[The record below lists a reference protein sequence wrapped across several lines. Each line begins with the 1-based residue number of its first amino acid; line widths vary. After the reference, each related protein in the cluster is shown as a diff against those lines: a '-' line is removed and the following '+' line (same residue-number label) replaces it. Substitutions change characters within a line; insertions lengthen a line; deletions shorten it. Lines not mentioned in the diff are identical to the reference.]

1 MGTAPAE
8 IETPYAV
15 IAGAGLPLG
24 PLSELARWVEAATH
38 AGAES
43 PAAAAAVERALA
55 ALRAAWPGL
64 EPAERGLLGELVT
77 DLVARRPAPGEPGA
91 TPSGEPLEAA
101 LALLG
106 VRRLRPGQDRAIA
119 AGLAGRDALVV
130 MATGS
135 GKSLCYQAPAT
146 VLSGLTVVVSPL
158 IALMADQLAG
168 LERAGVAAATLN
180 SDMPEERQRA
190 ALEGARS
197 GAISLLYV
205 APERFHSASFRAA
218 LAASPIAL
226 LVVDEA
232 HCVSEWG
239 HEFRPDYRRV
249 GQFRGEIGSPPT
261 MALTAT
267 ATPRVQA
274 DIARRLGLRRPVTVV
289 GGFDR
294 PNITFDALWVEGKG
308 SVARKRGAMLAALEA
323 AGGGKAIVYCG
334 TRRASDETAEL
345 LRSSGYAAVAYHA
358 GRTDRTEAQEA
369 FTSGSAQVVAA
380 TNAFGMGVNVPD
392 VRLVVHTA
400 LPDSLE
406 QLYQEAG
413 RAGRDG
419 DPARHVIVAGPA
431 DEAAIRR
438 RIARARIE
446 PADVERL
453 VGRLAARADGEGRF
467 HLDRA
472 EVDDETGVQL
482 AIAERAGALEQR
494 GAPGGGREGRLA
506 APRLTSEQRRD
517 LDAEVRTELRRRYDG
532 LDRAVAYVRADA
544 CRRQAFLDHFG
555 DPSDPLPEERCCD
568 HCSPAVDLVA
578 GPAAAPA
585 AASAPPATEGLSVD
599 ERRVYDALRAWRSEV
614 AGELGWPAFRVAS
627 NRTLAGVARSRP
639 RSEREL
645 SAVRGVGP
653 WLMETHGPRLLE
665 IVAARGGET

>member
-1 MGTAPAE
+1 M
-8 IETPYAV
+8 
-15 IAGAGLPLG
+15 
-24 PLSELARWVEAATH
+24 
-38 AGAES
+38 
-43 PAAAAAVERALA
+43 
-55 ALRAAWPGL
+55 
-64 EPAERGLLGELVT
+64 
-77 DLVARRPAPGEPGA
+77 
-91 TPSGEPLEAA
+91 
-101 LALLG
+101 
-106 VRRLRPGQDRAIA
+106 
-119 AGLAGRDALVV
+119 
-130 MATGS
+130 
-135 GKSLCYQAPAT
+135 
-146 VLSGLTVVVSPL
+146 
-158 IALMADQLAG
+158 
-168 LERAGVAAATLN
+168 
-180 SDMPEERQRA
+180 
-190 ALEGARS
+190 
-197 GAISLLYV
+197 
-205 APERFHSASFRAA
+205 
-218 LAASPIAL
+218 
-226 LVVDEA
+226 
-232 HCVSEWG
+232 
-239 HEFRPDYRRV
+239 
-249 GQFRGEIGSPPT
+249 
-261 MALTAT
+261 
-267 ATPRVQA
+267 
-274 DIARRLGLRRPVTVV
+274 V

-334 TRRASDETAEL
+334 TRKAPTRRPSSCGSPGTPPWPTTPAAPTAPRPRRRSPRAPP
-345 LRSSGYAAVAYHA
+345 
-358 GRTDRTEAQEA
+358 
-369 FTSGSAQVVAA
+369 QVVAA

-555 DPSDPLPEERCCD
+555 DPSDP
-568 HCSPAVDLVA
+568 
-578 GPAAAPA
+578 AARGALLRSLQPRGRPGRRSRRGA
-585 AASAPPATEGLSVD
+585 R
-599 ERRVYDALRAWRSEV
+599 RRVGATGHRGALGGRA
-614 AGELGWPAFRVAS
+614 AGLRRAARLALGGGGRARLARVP
-627 NRTLAGVARSRP
+627 RRLQPHAGGRRAIAP

-653 WLMETHGPRLLE
+653 G
-665 IVAARGGET
+665 